1 MPDWKNIKIVR
12 YWKEKVGHWGE
23 KKSKEKGGRGHRLLS
38 KQKSG
43 NKWNSQFRCPAIF
56 EIVQKSFSHIK
67 KMMKD
72 VDVGFW
78 LLKNIPSWCVTKIIA
93 LMISVRI
100 FTPTPFREMNTYRKD
115 PPEFGNAP
123 SPLFARITR
132 INPMQEFQ
140 WYLASLLE
148 HWWQFSNE
156 NKII

>member
-38 KQKSG
+38 KQK
-43 NKWNSQFRCPAIF
+43 KWKQMKFSVPVSSNFWNCSEEFQSHKENDERCRIY
-56 EIVQKSFSHIK
+56 I
-67 KMMKD
+67 

-100 FTPTPFREMNTYRKD
+100 FTPTPFREMNTLNRKD

-123 SPLFARITR
+123 LTPFCPNHKNKSNAGISVIFSIT
-132 INPMQEFQ
+132 FGT
-140 WYLASLLE
+140 LVAV
-148 HWWQFSNE
+148 F
-156 NKII
+156 